1 MAPINTAGDTGP
13 IAAAQAQSGSDT
25 RADEMTYYEGHPG
38 VPADTAGHDPQPLAL
53 TEDPSITGTPWD
65 QQ

>member
-13 IAAAQAQSGSDT
+13 IAAAQAQAEANAG
-25 RADEMTYYEGHPG
+25 RWMTYYEGHPG